1 MCPLWPGESQLTPC
15 PPAPPTHL
23 HISIPFAPN
32 LFPSVSPSFYTH
44 VHSPATFLHS
54 YSPPFLF
61 HTSPIPLPPISLFLV
76 FSMAVP
82 LLSAPYPTLKYSL
95 ALFSHVPLTLPGPS
109 HPPAPPTLHF
119 AFLILSMA
127 TPMLP
132 APSPT
137 LIYSPELFSHV
148 PIPLPGPSHTPAL
161 PTSPPYPPFRLFG
174 PFMDAFLSTFISYSI
189 YMCTYMIYSIE

>member
-1 MCPLWPGESQLTPC
+1 VSPWPGESQLTPC

-44 VHSPATFLHS
+44 VHSPATFLRS
-54 YSPPFLF
+54 SSPPFLF

-82 LLSAPYPTLKYSL
+82 LLPAPY
-95 ALFSHVPLTLPGPS
+95 
-109 HPPAPPTLHF
+109 
-119 AFLILSMA
+119 
-127 TPMLP
+127 
-132 APSPT
+132 PT

-161 PTSPPYPPFRLFG
+161 PTCPPFRLFG
-174 PFMDAFLSTFISYSI
+174 PFMDAFLCTFISYSI

>member
-1 MCPLWPGESQLTPC
+1 MGPITSRLGPPSNAQCISEAPMCPPWPGESQLTPC
-15 PPAPPTHL
+15 PPTPPTHL

-54 YSPPFLF
+54 SSPPFLF

-82 LLSAPYPTLKYSL
+82 LLPAPYPTLKYSL

-109 HPPAPPTLHF
+109 HPVRGVF
-119 AFLILSMA
+119 
-127 TPMLP
+127 
-132 APSPT
+132 
-137 LIYSPELFSHV
+137 LFSTSKNT
-148 PIPLPGPSHTPAL
+148 LFTKPAK
-161 PTSPPYPPFRLFG
+161 P
-174 PFMDAFLSTFISYSI
+174 
-189 YMCTYMIYSIE
+189 MILGSGSEGCG